1 MIITSIKAENVLKYT
16 SLDLQELPEQGLI
29 AISGLNKSGKS
40 TVGETICFALF
51 GRTFSLVEDDLQKII
66 HWGTPECS
74 VTLGFRAGQI
84 DYVLWRL
91 LDIQGNHS
99 ARLTLSLIHI

>member
-29 AISGLNKSGKS
+29 AISGLNESGKS

-66 HWGTPECS
+66 
-74 VTLGFRAGQI
+74 QI
-84 DYVLWRL
+84 SRVRIMQNIWQPIPGL
-91 LDIQGNHS
+91 L
-99 ARLTLSLIHI
+99 T